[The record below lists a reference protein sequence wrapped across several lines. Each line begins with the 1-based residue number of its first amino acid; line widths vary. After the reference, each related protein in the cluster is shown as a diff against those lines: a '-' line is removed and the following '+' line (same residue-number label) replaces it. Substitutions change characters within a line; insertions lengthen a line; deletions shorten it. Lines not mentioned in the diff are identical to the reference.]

1 MLCTKII
8 TKTASLKKCWVMFT
22 INDLS
27 LPADLF
33 PFFPSH
39 SCKYDFCFWL
49 KIGILPLLEQQGF
62 PKKFRLLKLR
72 SLCLKG
78 MQTQFGSH
86 ICLNYISYTSN

>member
-33 PFFPSH
+33 PFFPSY

-49 KIGILPLLEQQGF
+49 KIGILPLLE
-62 PKKFRLLKLR
+62 
-72 SLCLKG
+72 
-78 MQTQFGSH
+78 
-86 ICLNYISYTSN
+86 